1 METSSF
7 SITCTTDTHKH
18 IYIHHYYYHYY
29 YTCQIMSD
37 YVCPPIGSIKKSECV
52 VACAP
57 QSVSPRQCRLLVSL
71 IEVFGANLPRVDSVP
86 TQHGSIDG
94 GRRLELRAQ
103 VPLSTRRNGVP
114 GNEHDAKSWG
124 ARPTEGRSLIQVAA
138 CRPSLRQMAIVC
150 LTHEASEAARH
161 AQVATAD
168 ADRGTRVSI
177 FGRSPAGGNRY
188 PLSLAIADADGA
200 DGRGR
205 RQREYQR
212 SLCRNE
218 MAF

>member
-1 METSSF
+1 
-7 SITCTTDTHKH
+7 
-18 IYIHHYYYHYY
+18 
-29 YTCQIMSD
+29 MSD
-37 YVCPPIGSIKKSECV
+37 YVCPPIGSIKKERVRRVRASISQPTPMPL
-52 VACAP
+52 A
-57 QSVSPRQCRLLVSL
+57 RQLDRSFRCQFAASG
-71 IEVFGANLPRVDSVP
+71 FGANP
-86 TQHGSIDG
+86 TWIDG

-168 ADRGTRVSI
+168 DADRGTRVSI

-188 PLSLAIADADGA
+188 PLSLAIADANGA
-200 DGRGR
+200 DGRSR

>member
-1 METSSF
+1 
-7 SITCTTDTHKH
+7 
-18 IYIHHYYYHYY
+18 
-29 YTCQIMSD
+29 MSD
-37 YVCPPIGSIKKSECV
+37 YVCPPIGSIKKERVRRVRASISQPTPMPL
-52 VACAP
+52 A
-57 QSVSPRQCRLLVSL
+57 RQLDRSFRCQFAASG
-71 IEVFGANLPRVDSVP
+71 FGANP
-86 TQHGSIDG
+86 TWIDG
-94 GRRLELRAQ
+94 GRLELRAQ
-103 VPLSTRRNGVP
+103 VSLSTRRNGVP

-124 ARPTEGRSLIQVAA
+124 ARPTDGGEEALSKLLPPLP
-138 CRPSLRQMAIVC
+138 PSLRQMAIVC

-168 ADRGTRVSI
+168 AKRGTRVSI

-188 PLSLAIADADGA
+188 PLSSSLAIADADGA